1 MKHCLAI
8 WQCYS
13 ILEQPVYSRI
23 SDMYQYINI
32 RRMILWRRQ
41 PWTWTYLHFVYNML
55 HQQND
60 LYYKVVLQRQSI
72 EKTLHVALLYTL
84 KHVLM
89 REVKSPARNGRA
101 VLELLLEKSI
111 FLLNINKMLKLTCYM
126 ICLKLS
132 LSMQNNWTIAGELVI
147 WTIWM
152 FHMKRSQIKLAEVHL
167 SITSQLTGPS
177 KSFSSL

>member
-1 MKHCLAI
+1 MKHCLAV

-13 ILEQPVYSRI
+13 ILEQPVCSRI

-32 RRMILWRRQ
+32 QRMISWRRQ

-55 HQQND
+55 RQQND
-60 LYYKVVLQRQSI
+60 LCYKVVLHRQSI

-84 KHVLM
+84 KHVLV
-89 REVKSPARNGRA
+89 REVRSPARNGRA
-101 VLELLLEKSI
+101 VLELLLEKSV

-132 LSMQNNWTIAGELVI
+132 LSMQNNWTIAGEAGYLG
-147 WTIWM
+147 
-152 FHMKRSQIKLAEVHL
+152 HL
-167 SITSQLTGPS
+167 DVSPEKESDQVGWGPF
-177 KSFSSL
+177 KYI